1 MRTRVFAVRPPCVN
15 NPEKK
20 EPLAMEPASAVLA
33 SSVVEDVVAELS
45 LVVFSSNRG
54 FVELPINDPCN

>member
-33 SSVVEDVVAELS
+33 SSVVEDVLAELS
-45 LVVFSSNRG
+45 LVVFISNLG
-54 FVELPINDPCN
+54 CVELPINDPCS